1 MSYIVSTLLC
11 AITHELRRATGETSL
26 LSLYVMHTFYIFS
39 STFITKLDKV
49 IILQYIIDSI
59 ICVQQTQTL
68 APAHSETSI
77 LHRSDAAVVRFV
89 LDVTFKSLMSEPADG
104 AGSVPAW
111 HRHPLISDVDCET
124 RHCASAGLQLQ

>member
-1 MSYIVSTLLC
+1 M
-11 AITHELRRATGETSL
+11 
-26 LSLYVMHTFYIFS
+26 SLYVMHTFYIFS

-59 ICVQQTQTL
+59 IRVQQTQAL
-68 APAHSETSI
+68 APAHNETSI
-77 LHRSDAAVVRFV
+77 LHRSDAAVVWFV
-89 LDVTFKSLMSEPADG
+89 LDVTFKSFLSEPPDG

-111 HRHPLISDVDCET
+111 HCQPLISDVDCKT